1 MVPRQFEARS
11 IIMVLDM
18 LLPHHEAAYAAH
30 LTAYFG
36 SSEHVPELRAAVQAA
51 TLALAAAHNK
61 ARLAAAAVAGARY
74 VKRALTDAATH
85 VCITAVQYDMAQE
98 RGGAAAPALL
108 QQEDAERYVDVM
120 ASLHESIR
128 AAELV
133 YVEEL
138 AVWHRLCGAEREAG
152 TFLERVT
159 ADAVE
164 AFRQAAAL

>member
-1 MVPRQFEARS
+1 
-11 IIMVLDM
+11 MVLDM

-61 ARLAAAAVAGARY
+61 ARRAAAAVAGARY

-98 RGGAAAPALL
+98 RGAAAALL